1 MYPTEMTIEPIYSPP
16 ECDELGRLDYLVER
30 LTELR
35 NRGLITPDAYAT
47 VAAESQARRQA
58 IERAGRYAAALG
70 QARTLARSQPN
81 EALAWAECARGIDPA
96 RVDAW
101 ELLVDLNWGWEADE
115 EAILRCGEAAERF
128 PQFRPELDRLRAEQ
142 AERAEARRRRAAL
155 AHQEHDVNAWVAQAR
170 QLLEQRRDP
179 EAIALCRQV
188 LDLRP
193 AHKDALVMAAYALQ
207 RVGRLDEALESYEA
221 LERLE
226 PRNTTWSVWVRNV
239 RLRRGA
245 QKLTGGSGEAADA
258 TGPAPG
264 PAAEP
269 RWSETVSPPPLSWS
283 SFTGEFLQE
292 HWQKLIL
299 CLAVLLIVV
308 SSTVGAHL
316 LLGDLLWSSEG
327 KCALAL
333 VATLLFAALGAGLM
347 RWGAGRAGR
356 MMLIATLIV
365 VPIHFMLAGE
375 MRLLLKPPSPRHV
388 FLAIDALAL
397 IAMVRWVSGML
408 ARRSGA
414 RFLTIAL
421 VLLSIGSAATTRGS
435 SIAWSLQFASFQL
448 SPLVFLA
455 SVWILGARRWGASN
469 EEHLDFAYMMLGLLG
484 FALVSCLF
492 RTGAYAM
499 RLETSLY
506 ALPLMLGAISCVHAA
521 RRLVA
526 YEADAQRL
534 ALMRLGGYALS
545 GLAFA
550 LILSSTLAPSALHSG
565 NSLVVAILGLGLYA
579 SSLRDDR
586 HPAFLYLAVGAV
598 VAGRLGAHYFLA
610 ERLHAIEEA
619 VRQLLGYADH
629 LPIPFRAILGLIPNT
644 ALAWLALWFVKNWDD
659 RRLAR
664 HCHYIGIPL
673 SIAAC
678 VWSGFEPLAA
688 IICLSGYAMLYLW
701 AVWAFAAPEVTYLA
715 VAALGGASY
724 FASTRVPGITLAGQ
738 ALMAAAIGL
747 GCWVVRVV
755 LVRLRAGEAY
765 RVPWFHA
772 AAVAIAVAMAVANVH
787 LMSVGIG
794 SANGA
799 GAFALIA
806 VVALLLNRDRPRTV
820 WPHLAFVSFVE
831 LTMCALGLAT
841 AGKTLAAHEFG
852 LLFMADG
859 LFVLAVA
866 EALRLM
872 VRTVAAR
879 LDGATD
885 PAWSKTLLAA
895 APRFTIVLTA
905 VAVWV
910 SLYDI
915 DRTRLTGLVF
925 LLGSATLLWT
935 TRLERSRALVYV
947 GLALLV
953 AGTFDITSWTI
964 GWSHQPLLAGWLAVT
979 AGLLALTLW
988 TVAAAV
994 RRLGLAELYNGPCLN
1009 VACALTLIAFV
1020 GALDARFLGREAY
1033 PHAVAALAL
1042 NLLVTMLLARTWRMA
1057 ELTYAALFHLVT
1069 ATYVVLF
1076 SIGNN
1081 DPAMAYVLG
1090 LAAAGEALV
1099 LWTIGFVCQRARDD
1113 WTNECAPPLY
1123 HWSVL
1128 LTALAVPL
1136 SDRSPVVLAL
1146 VGLSFLLAVKSL
1158 PRTEWLYGTVTFVG
1172 AACYFR
1178 WLNQLPRIELI
1189 GVATVAAFGVWGLG
1203 VLVQRSKPSLC
1214 RRLRMRALA
1223 YEFPLFHSSIAVGLI
1238 ALLLRID
1245 LSVQRNVAWTAHEW
1259 LPLGLAFL
1267 SMGMLRA
1274 YPRREC
1280 VHVSLAFLT
1289 WCVAAA
1295 IVPSL
1300 TSVCWLTLAG
1310 IVLALALLATERV
1323 VRPIEP
1329 AICARLVVIEAGY
1342 GSVVRVWASALFG
1355 LATGLAILVVAQEMA
1370 GVMAGL
1376 RPIPLALSSADWWAM
1391 LGSLGLIGAFLAT
1404 AGTDPEGWGLM
1415 EPQHEVIALQWLSV
1429 AILWWLGVASSPLA
1443 GGVVATGIHYPLVT
1457 GIAALAAAQVFRR
1470 ATLSE
1475 SWHELGWLGD
1485 LRSRQLERMLCISAC
1500 VLAVLAVWFTK
1511 GAVEPATVLTLILAA
1526 LTLGL
1531 VALGSGWG
1539 GAAFSGS
1546 LAWTSAWGFAGLVAA
1561 QRWGWQAAEPRMTSA
1576 AVGGL
1581 LAAFSLWA
1589 LAGRARR
1596 DGSIGKRTITSE
1608 PGSSDSAGLRLAKA
1622 VEIGAFLTSLCA
1634 TAAVLTAGAHPPAV
1648 PGWQTAAGIAVLIGA
1663 ALLQILL
1670 VPRWRGEWLV
1680 YLAQA
1685 TMLGAYVLYRL
1696 AFPQPIATDAAILTG
1711 LGYLDLG
1718 IAEVLERFGRRTYVR
1733 PARYFSFLLPVLP
1746 LFQLIGIQG
1755 IDDVSLFY
1763 LLAAATFY
1771 GVAFGQLRWKPL
1783 SYAAGVFYNAALWV
1797 LWSQLRW
1804 TISDHFQFFLV
1815 PVGLSTILFA
1825 QVNRRDLSRQT
1836 VNTIRSAGLMIVYVA
1851 LAVPIWQYE
1860 SFGAWVVLLLGSL
1873 AGVFLGIGMRLQ
1885 TFLWMGLATFVL
1897 DVIYEMGR
1905 VSLDFASA
1913 KWAIMLSLGI
1923 SLVLF
1928 VALNEKKG
1936 IVAAM
1941 RGYYDQA
1948 RLWE

>member
-1 MYPTEMTIEPIYSPP
+1 MYPNEMTIEPIYSPP
-16 ECDELGRLDYLVER
+16 EHDEMGHLDYLLAR
-30 LTELR
+30 LEELR
-35 NRGLITPDAYAT
+35 DRGLITPDSYAT
-47 VAAESQARRQA
+47 VANESQARRA
-58 IERAGRYAAALG
+58 VIERAGRYAAAVG
-70 QARTLARSQPN
+70 QARTLAKSRPS

-101 ELLVDLNWGWEADE
+101 DLLVDLNWGLEEDEA
-115 EAILRCGEAAERF
+115 AILRCGEAAVRF
-128 PQFRPELDRLRAEQ
+128 PQLRPRLDELRAEQ
-142 AERAEARRRRAAL
+142 AERAERRRRNAAL

-170 QLLEQRRDP
+170 KLLEQSRDP

-207 RVGRLDEALESYEA
+207 RVGRLDQALQMYEA

-226 PRNTTWSVWVRNV
+226 PRNTNWTVWARNV
-239 RLRRGA
+239 RLRRGV
-245 QKLTGGSGEAADA
+245 QKVTGSSGAAPDA
-258 TGPAPG
+258 AGPESR
-264 PAAEP
+264 PAAAP
-269 RWSETVSPPPLSWS
+269 RWSETVLPPPLSWS

-333 VATLLFAALGAGLM
+333 VATLLFASLGAGLL

-375 MRLLLKPPSPRHV
+375 MRLLLKPPSLRHV
-388 FLAIDALAL
+388 FLAFDALVL
-397 IAMVRWVSGML
+397 VAMVRWVSGML

-435 SIAWSLQFASFQL
+435 SLAWGLQFASFQL
-448 SPLVFLA
+448 SPVVFLV
-455 SVWILGARRWGASN
+455 SVWILGARRWGASDKD
-469 EEHLDFAYMMLGLLG
+469 HLDFAYMMLGLLG

-492 RTGAYAM
+492 RTGSYAM

-506 ALPLMLGAISCVHAA
+506 GLPLMLGAISCVHAA
-521 RRLVA
+521 RRLVP
-526 YEADAQRL
+526 YEPDAQRL

-550 LILSSTLAPSALHSG
+550 LILSGTLAASALNSG
-565 NSLVVAILGLGLYA
+565 NSLAVAILGLALYA

-619 VRQLLGYADH
+619 VRQLLGYPDH

-644 ALAWLALWFVKNWDD
+644 ILAWLALWFVKNWDD

-664 HCHYIGIPL
+664 HCHYIGVPL

-688 IICLSGYAMLYLW
+688 IICLSGYALLYLW

-715 VAALGGASY
+715 VAALGGAAY

-738 ALMAAAIGL
+738 ALMTAAIGM
-747 GCWVVRVV
+747 GCWLMRVV
-755 LVRLRAGEAY
+755 LGRLRAGEAF

-772 AAVAIAVAMAVANVH
+772 AAAAVAVAMAVATLH

-794 SANGA
+794 SASAA
-799 GAFALIA
+799 GSFALVTA
-806 VVALLLNRDRPRTV
+806 VALLLNRDRPRTV
-820 WPHLAFVSFVE
+820 WPHLACVSFVE

-841 AGKTLAAHEFG
+841 AGKTLAPHDFG

-859 LFVLAVA
+859 LIVLAVA
-866 EALRLM
+866 EALRLL
-872 VRTVAAR
+872 VRTAAAR
-879 LDGATD
+879 SDGATD
-885 PAWSKTLLAA
+885 PAWARTFLAA
-895 APRFTIVLTA
+895 VPRFTIVLTA

-910 SLYDI
+910 ALYDI

-935 TRLERSRALVYV
+935 ARLEPWRALVYV
-947 GLALLV
+947 GLALLL
-953 AGTFDITSWTI
+953 AGTFDISSWTI
-964 GWSHQPLLAGWLAVT
+964 GWSHPALLAGWLAIT
-979 AGLLALTLW
+979 AGWLALALW
-988 TVAAAV
+988 TVAAAG
-994 RRLGLAELYNGPCLN
+994 RRFGLAELYNAPCLN
-1009 VACALTLIAFV
+1009 VAFALTVIAFV

-1033 PHAVAALAL
+1033 PHGVAALAL
-1042 NLLVTMLLARTWRMA
+1042 NLLVTMLLARTWRRA
-1057 ELTYAALFHLVT
+1057 DLTYAALFHVVT

-1076 SIGNN
+1076 SIGHN
-1081 DPAMAYVLG
+1081 DPEMAYVLG

-1123 HWSVL
+1123 HWSL
-1128 LTALAVPL
+1128 FLTALAIPL
-1136 SDRSPVVLAL
+1136 SDRSPVVLAM

-1158 PRTEWLYGTVTFVG
+1158 PRTEWLYGTVASVG
-1172 AACYFR
+1172 AAGYFR
-1178 WLNQLPRIELI
+1178 WFSQVSPIELI
-1189 GVATVAAFGVWGLG
+1189 EVAVGAAFVLWGLG
-1203 VLVQRSKPSLC
+1203 VLIQRSKPSLC
-1214 RRLRMRALA
+1214 RRLRMRPLA

-1245 LSVQRNVAWTAHEW
+1245 LSVESNATWTAHEW
-1259 LPLGLAFL
+1259 LPLGLSCL
-1267 SMGMLRA
+1267 SLVMLRA

-1289 WCVAAA
+1289 WCVVAA

-1310 IVLALALLATERV
+1310 LVLALAFLLIERV

-1329 AICARLVVIEAGY
+1329 AICARVGVIEAGY
-1342 GSVVRVWASALFG
+1342 GSVVRGWSSAIFG
-1355 LATGLAILVVAQEMA
+1355 LATGLAILVVVQEMA

-1376 RPIPLALSSADWWAM
+1376 RPMPLALSSADWWAM
-1391 LGSLGLIGAFLAT
+1391 LGALGLIGAFLVT

-1415 EPQHEVIALQWLSV
+1415 ERQHEVIALHWLSV
-1429 AILWWLGVASSPLA
+1429 ALLWWLGVASSPLA
-1443 GGVVATGIHYPLVT
+1443 GRAVTTGIYYPLVT
-1457 GIAALAAAQVFRR
+1457 GIAALATAQLFRR
-1470 ATLSE
+1470 STLSE
-1475 SWHELGWLGD
+1475 SWHELRWLGD
-1485 LRSRQLERMLCISAC
+1485 LGTEQLEGMLSGSAC
-1500 VLAVLAVWFTK
+1500 LLAVLAAWFTK
-1511 GAVEPATVLTLILAA
+1511 GAVEPVTVLTLILAS

-1531 VALGSGWG
+1531 VALGSGWD

-1561 QRWGWQAAEPRMTSA
+1561 QRWGWQAAEPRMTCA

-1581 LAAFSLWA
+1581 VAAFSLWA

-1596 DGSIGKRTITSE
+1596 DGSIDKRTITSE
-1608 PGSSDSAGLRLAKA
+1608 SGSSASSGLRLAQA
-1622 VEIGAFLTSLCA
+1622 VEIGAFLTSLVA
-1634 TAAVLTAGAHPPAV
+1634 AAAVLTAGAHPPAV
-1648 PGWQTAAGIAVLIGA
+1648 PGWETAAGVAVLMGA
-1663 ALLQILL
+1663 ALLHILL
-1670 VPRWRGEWLV
+1670 VPRWQGEWLV

-1733 PARYFSFLLPVLP
+1733 PTRCFSFLLPVLP
-1746 LFQLIGIQG
+1746 LFQLIGIEG

-1804 TISDHFQFFLV
+1804 TITDHFQFFIV

-1905 VSLDFASA
+1905 VSLDFAEA

-1923 SLVLF
+1923 ALVLF